1 MVIDSSLCASYFHDQ
16 HFALDVDSNSDLEDD
31 VVTSPLP
38 VQSLSPQVTQ
48 PDSPQIFHPT
58 ESRVL
63 DPQQPD
69 SIIAASNDSAKI
81 PFDSSL
87 DHQPDQPTS
96 LSYASIEAQAALQL
110 PVPL

>member
-16 HFALDVDSNSDLEDD
+16 HFTLDVDSNSDLEDD
-31 VVTSPLP
+31 VVTSPFP

-48 PDSPQIFHPT
+48 PNSPQIFHPT
-58 ESRVL
+58 ESHVL

-87 DHQPDQPTS
+87 DHQPNQPTS
-96 LSYASIEAQAALQL
+96 LSYASIKAQAALQL

>member
-63 DPQQPD
+63 DP
-69 SIIAASNDSAKI
+69 
-81 PFDSSL
+81 
-87 DHQPDQPTS
+87 
-96 LSYASIEAQAALQL
+96 
-110 PVPL
+110 